1 MAQPQ
6 DPIAGTK
13 PVPRHPSAGNLGSRP
28 ALVTR
33 EPEAESLPPESFP
46 AGAED
51 GPELALG
58 PALDPDLSARLLGSV
73 DGKRVLELGAGTGR
87 MAVALAAAGAKVI
100 TVDPSMERVAD
111 AREVAEQS
119 GTKIEYHHG
128 DYADLA
134 FVRGDQIDLVV
145 AAYSLA
151 TVDDL
156 GRVFR
161 QVNRVLRN
169 EASFVLSLPHP
180 LALMTSLAD
189 GTPRLVRTAFDRSTI
204 TWNVDGEAGV
214 VHPHQLGDIVTT
226 LWRSNFRVDTM
237 LEPRPTIDGGPSPH
251 WTPLGEWIPT
261 SVLIRSRKQA

>member
-1 MAQPQ
+1 MAHSEE
-6 DPIAGTK
+6 PIAGTK
-13 PVPRHPSAGNLGSRP
+13 PTPRHPSAGNLGARP
-28 ALVTR
+28 ALVKQT
-33 EPEAESLPPESFP
+33 PEIESLPPESFP

-51 GPELALG
+51 GPASALG
-58 PALDPDLSARLLGSV
+58 PDLDPELCSRLLGSV
-73 DGKRVLELGAGTGR
+73 EGKRVLELGAGTGR

-111 AREVAEQS
+111 ARDVAEQS

-128 DYADLA
+128 DFADLA
-134 FVRGDQIDLVV
+134 FVRGDQIDLVI

-151 TVDDL
+151 AVDDL

-169 EASFVLSLPHP
+169 EATFVISLPHP
-180 LALMTSLAD
+180 LALMTSIAD
-189 GTPRLVRTAFDRSTI
+189 GSPRLTRTAFDTSTI
-204 TWNVDGEAGV
+204 SWNVDGETGI

-237 LEPRPTIDGGPSPH
+237 LEPRPMIGDGPSPH